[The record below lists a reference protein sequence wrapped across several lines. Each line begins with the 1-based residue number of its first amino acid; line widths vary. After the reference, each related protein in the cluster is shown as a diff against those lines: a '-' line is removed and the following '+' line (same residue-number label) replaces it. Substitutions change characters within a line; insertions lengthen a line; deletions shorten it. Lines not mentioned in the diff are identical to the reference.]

1 MEPNYKQNSETQL
14 WVEKF
19 KPKDFFELLSDDV
32 IILNKSS
39 LKYLN

>member
-1 MEPNYKQNSETQL
+1 MCMEPAYKQTAESQL

-32 IILNKSS
+32 S
-39 LKYLN
+39 